1 MPWIQCTGAARMYI
15 NKDLYIYNIC
25 ACDCLCQ
32 LLLHKISSNHLVWEF
47 LQMVPRWHC
56 NQNPQTK
63 FHSARQGLIHI
74 WFICHCSS
82 SFRCLVSHRRIT
94 HTHPTHMQGQ
104 GASGGSAPPE
114 VSAVK
119 VSKGTRRR
127 KGNSSCSELWR
138 IRARIKTCWL
148 LNWRKCTLSSPKQET
163 KAQLLWVWYN
173 GSGGNA
179 IFHKPAQSIKFHQIC
194 SKFLEVNYPPT

>member
-1 MPWIQCTGAARMYI
+1 M
-15 NKDLYIYNIC
+15 
-25 ACDCLCQ
+25 
-32 LLLHKISSNHLVWEF
+32 VWEF
-47 LQMVPRWHC
+47 LQMVPQWHC

-63 FHSARQGLIHI
+63 FHSARQGLIHLNSYDSYVI
-74 WFICHCSS
+74 VLHLSGVWYLTGELPTPIP
-82 SFRCLVSHRRIT
+82 HRY
-94 HTHPTHMQGQ
+94 MQGQ

-148 LNWRKCTLSSPKQET
+148 LNWRKYTLSSPKQET

-179 IFHKPAQSIKFHQIC
+179 MFHKPAQPIKFHQIC
-194 SKFLEVNYPPT
+194 SKFLEVNSPPT